1 MLSNL
6 AMPVAQ
12 GKGFIHPYTECA
24 LALQAESTANPVT
37 GPSGNI
43 SRVELESVARCYC
56 WKSGT

>member
-1 MLSNL
+1 
-6 AMPVAQ
+6 MPVAH

-43 SRVELESVARCYC
+43 SRVQLESVARCYC
-56 WKSGT
+56 